1 MVAIHAVV
9 CQDGYTALLWA
20 GMCGRSDIVK
30 LLLDR
35 GANINAQNNVRSTC
49 NDESVG

>member
-9 CQDGYTALLWA
+9 CQDGYTAFIWA
-20 GMCGRSDIVK
+20 GEYGSSNIVK

-35 GANINAQNNVRSTC
+35 GANINAQSNVRSTC
-49 NDESVG
+49 ND